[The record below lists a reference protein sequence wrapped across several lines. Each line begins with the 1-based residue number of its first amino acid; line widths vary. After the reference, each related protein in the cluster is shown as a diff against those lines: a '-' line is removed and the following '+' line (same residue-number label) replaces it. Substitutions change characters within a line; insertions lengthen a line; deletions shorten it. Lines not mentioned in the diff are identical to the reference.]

1 MINFTQGD
9 LLNSDAEAIVN
20 TVNCVGIMG
29 RGIALQFKQMYPA
42 NFKAYAAACSA
53 GAVIPGRMF
62 VFETGEMTNPKY
74 VINFPTKKHWRGN
87 SKLEDI
93 ESGLAA
99 LRDEI
104 VRRGIKSVAIPPL
117 GTGLGGLPWPA
128 VKSRM
133 MDALESLQDVEI
145 VVYEPRVDSDRMAR
159 HHRKEPPKFTPYRAA
174 LVQLMDRYVRG
185 LMEPY
190 VTLLE
195 VHKLVYFLQNSGLN
209 MRLKFVKGHYG
220 PYAENLRHVM
230 SDMEGYYTAGYGDG
244 GDQPFKRISLVP
256 TAVEQA
262 QDLLRR
268 TPSTAT
274 TFDRISELISGFETP
289 LGLELLATTHWAVEQ
304 GGKKSVSDIRDY
316 YCAWN
321 ARKSEF
327 SEHQIGIAL
336 DRLEGAG
343 WLTARVGL
351 R

>member
-1 MINFTQGD
+1 MIRFAEGD

-42 NFKAYAAACSA
+42 NFKAYAAACTA
-53 GAVIPGRMF
+53 GEVVPGKMF

-74 VINFPTKKHWRGN
+74 IINFPTKKHWRGN

-99 LRDEI
+99 LREEI
-104 VRRGIKSVAIPPL
+104 LRRGIKSVAIPPL

-133 MDALESLQDVEI
+133 MDALESLQDVELI
-145 VVYEPRVDSDRMAR
+145 IYEPRVDSDRMAR
-159 HHRKEPPKFTPYRAA
+159 HHRKEPPKLTPYRAA

-195 VHKLVYFLQNSGLN
+195 IHKLVYFLQNSGLN

-256 TAVEQA
+256 TAIDQA
-262 QDLLRR
+262 QDLLRHDHA
-268 TPSTAT
+268 TAT
-274 TFDRISELISGFETP
+274 TFDRISELIDGFETP
-289 LGLELLATTHWAVEQ
+289 LGLELLATTHWAVTE
-304 GGKKSVSDIRDY
+304 GGKRSVKDIRGY
-316 YCAWN
+316 YCDWN

-327 SEHQIGIAL
+327 SEHQIAIAL
-336 DRLEGAG
+336 DRLERAG
-343 WLTARVGL
+343 WLAN
-351 R
+351 

>member
-1 MINFTQGD
+1 MIRFTQGD

-42 NFKAYAAACSA
+42 NFKAYAAACAA
-53 GAVIPGRMF
+53 GEVVPGKMF

-74 VINFPTKKHWRGN
+74 IINFPTKKHWRGN

-93 ESGLAA
+93 EAGLKA

-104 VRRGIKSVAIPPL
+104 RRRNIRSVAIPPL

-128 VKSRM
+128 VRARM
-133 MDALESLQDVEI
+133 IDALDCLEDVQMVI
-145 VVYEPRVDSDRMAR
+145 YEPKLDSDRMAR
-159 HHRKEPPKFTPYRAA
+159 HHRKEAPKLTPYRAA

-195 VHKLVYFLQNSGLN
+195 IHKLVYFLQNSGLM

-220 PYAENLRHVM
+220 PYAENLRHVL

-256 TAVEQA
+256 TATEQA
-262 QDLLRR
+262 HDLLQHE
-268 TPSTAT
+268 PSTAS
-274 TFDRISELISGFETP
+274 TFDRISELIEGFETP
-289 LGLELLATTHWAVEQ
+289 LGLELLATTHWAVQ
-304 GGKKSVSDIRDY
+304 QAGKKSVEEVREY

-327 SEHQIGIAL
+327 SERQIGIAL
-336 DRLEGAG
+336 DRLRRTG
-343 WLTARVGL
+343 WLGT
-351 R
+351 

>member
-1 MINFTQGD
+1 MIRFTQGD

-42 NFKAYAAACSA
+42 NFKAYAAACTA
-53 GAVIPGRMF
+53 GEVVPGRMF

-74 VINFPTKKHWRGN
+74 LINFPTKKHWRGN

-93 ESGLAA
+93 EAGLAA
-99 LRDEI
+99 LREEI
-104 VRRGIKSVAIPPL
+104 VLRGIKSVSIPPL

-133 MDALESLQDVEI
+133 LDALESLQDVEI
-145 VVYEPRVDSDRMAR
+145 IIYEPRLDSDRMAR
-159 HHRKEPPKFTPYRAA
+159 HQRKEPPKLTSYRAA
-174 LVQLMDRYVRG
+174 LIQLMDRYVRG

-209 MRLKFVKGHYG
+209 MRLRFVKGHYG

-256 TAVEQA
+256 TATEQA
-262 QDLLRR
+262 QDLLRHDQ
-268 TPSTAT
+268 STTT
-274 TFDRISELISGFETP
+274 TFDRISNLISGFETP
-289 LGLELLATTHWAVEQ
+289 LGLELLATTHWAVKQ
-304 GGKKSVSDIRDY
+304 GGKKSVKDIRDY

-327 SEHQIGIAL
+327 SEHQIAIAL
-336 DRLEGAG
+336 DRLERTG
-343 WLTARVGL
+343 WLPN
-351 R
+351 

>member
-1 MINFTQGD
+1 MIKFTQGD

-29 RGIALQFKQMYPA
+29 RGIALQFKKMYPA
-42 NFKAYAAACSA
+42 NFKAYAAACDA
-53 GAVIPGRMF
+53 GEVIPGKMF

-74 VINFPTKKHWRGN
+74 IINFPTKKHWRGN

-93 ESGLAA
+93 ESGLKA

-117 GTGLGGLPWPA
+117 GSGLGGLPWPA

-133 MDALESLQDVEI
+133 IDALESLENVDLI
-145 VVYEPRVDSDRMAR
+145 IYEPRVDSDRMAR
-159 HHRKEPPKFTPYRAA
+159 HQRKDPPKLTSYRAA
-174 LVQLMDRYVRG
+174 LIQLMDRYVRG

-195 VHKLVYFLQNSGLN
+195 IHKLVYFLQNSGLN

-262 QDLLRR
+262 QDLIRND
-268 TPSTAT
+268 TAAAE

-289 LGLELLATTHWAVEQ
+289 VGLELLATTHWAVNQ
-304 GGKKSVSDIRDY
+304 GGKRTIPDIRAY
-316 YCAWN
+316 YCEWN

-327 SEHQIGIAL
+327 SEHQIEIAL
-336 DRLEGAG
+336 DRLNSAG
-343 WLTARVGL
+343 WLTH
-351 R
+351 

>member
-1 MINFTQGD
+1 MIEFTQGD

-29 RGIALQFKQMYPA
+29 QGIALQFKQMYPA
-42 NFKAYAAACSA
+42 NFKAYAAACAA
-53 GAVIPGRMF
+53 GEVVPGKML

-74 VINFPTKKHWRGN
+74 IINFPTKTHWRGN

-93 ESGLAA
+93 ETGLAA
-99 LRDEI
+99 LREEI
-104 VRRGIKSVAIPPL
+104 LRRGIKSVAIPPL
-117 GTGLGGLPWPA
+117 GSGLGGLPWPA

-133 MDALESLQDVEI
+133 IEALESLQNVELI
-145 VVYEPRVDSDRMAR
+145 VYEPRVDSDRMAR
-159 HHRKEPPKFTPYRAA
+159 HLRKEPPKLTPYRAA

-195 VHKLVYFLQNSGLN
+195 VHKLVYFLQISGLN

-256 TAVEQA
+256 TSIDQA
-262 QDLLRR
+262 RDLLRYD
-268 TPSTAT
+268 TIAAT

-289 LGLELLATTHWAVEQ
+289 LGLELLATTHWAVMQ
-304 GGKKSVSDIRDY
+304 GDMRSVGDIRNY

-336 DRLEGAG
+336 ERLDSTG
-343 WLTARVGL
+343 WLST
-351 R
+351 

>member
-1 MINFTQGD
+1 MIKFTQGD

-29 RGIALQFKQMYPA
+29 RGIALQFKQMYPS
-42 NFKAYAAACSA
+42 NFKAYAAACNA
-53 GAVIPGRMF
+53 GQIVPGRMF

-74 VINFPTKKHWRGN
+74 IINFPTKRHWRGN

-93 ESGLAA
+93 ESGLAS
-99 LRDEI
+99 LREEI
-104 VRRGIKSVAIPPL
+104 QKRGIKSVAIPPL

-128 VKSRM
+128 VRTRM
-133 MDALESLQDVEI
+133 LDVLDDIEGTKI
-145 VVYEPRVDSDRMAR
+145 VVYEPRVGSDRMAR
-159 HHRKEPPKFTPYRAA
+159 HQRKHPPKLTPYRAA

-195 VHKLVYFLQNSGLN
+195 IHKLVYFLQNAGLN

-256 TAVEQA
+256 TATDQA
-262 QDLLRR
+262 LELLRHE
-268 TPSTAT
+268 PSTES
-274 TFDRISELISGFETP
+274 TFNRISGLIEGFETP
-289 LGLELLATTHWAVEQ
+289 LGLELLATTHWAYTQ
-304 GGKKSVSDIRDY
+304 GAKRSVGEIREY

-327 SEHQIGIAL
+327 SERQIEVAL
-336 DRLEGAG
+336 DRLRNTS
-343 WLTARVGL
+343 WLDS
-351 R
+351 

>member
-1 MINFTQGD
+1 MIKFVQGD

-20 TVNCVGIMG
+20 TVNSVGIMG
-29 RGIALQFKQMYPA
+29 RGIALQFKKMFPD
-42 NFKAYAAACSA
+42 NFRAYAAACAA
-53 GAVIPGRMF
+53 GEVVPGRMF
-62 VFETGEMTNPKY
+62 IFETGEITNPKY
-74 VINFPTKKHWRGN
+74 IINFPTKKHWRGN

-99 LRDEI
+99 LRKEI
-104 VRRGIKSVAIPPL
+104 QRLSIRSIAIPPL

-133 MDALESLQDVEI
+133 IEELGDMEAVEI
-145 VVYEPRVDSDRMAR
+145 NIYEPRIDSDRMAR
-159 HHRKEPPKFTPYRAA
+159 HRRKDAPKLTPYRAA

-195 VHKLVYFLQNSGLN
+195 VHKLVYFLQSSGLN

-262 QDLLRR
+262 HDLLQGEQ
-268 TPSTAT
+268 STAEN
-274 TFDRISELISGFETP
+274 FDRISALISGFETP
-289 LGLELLATTHWAVEQ
+289 LGLELLATTHWAATQ
-304 GGKKSVSDIRDY
+304 GGQKTVPEIRRY
-316 YCAWN
+316 YCEWK

-327 SEHQIGIAL
+327 SENQIAVAL
-336 DRLEGAG
+336 DRLQHAG
-343 WLTARVGL
+343 WLSN
-351 R
+351 